1 MSNSSQAAKQT
12 GSSVK
17 EVYRLPRAGLFTSC
31 TARWRASSKD
41 CTYPPKIST
50 ISGTRR
56 QTPRRT
62 TTFLTQIYTRNA
74 EVYIWVRLKTIC
86 IYPVQ
91 LSCIPV
97 ASRSKPICGMV
108 NQELNSTNLST
119 LKFFFNDSTHCY
131 ELLPTHIDLL
141 IGTNQTYAKC
151 SSGKR
156 IFFKVSIHRPSNR
169 QEIDSEA

>member
-1 MSNSSQAAKQT
+1 MVYYILESYPTRNKIFGDIIAQKNQKLHSYHAKTRVHFKNVVRMLQRVSYGSTQTKRATASFRHTEKLAITDMSNSSQAVKQT

-74 EVYIWVRLKTIC
+74 EVYI
-86 IYPVQ
+86 
-91 LSCIPV
+91 
-97 ASRSKPICGMV
+97 
-108 NQELNSTNLST
+108 
-119 LKFFFNDSTHCY
+119 
-131 ELLPTHIDLL
+131 
-141 IGTNQTYAKC
+141 
-151 SSGKR
+151 
-156 IFFKVSIHRPSNR
+156 
-169 QEIDSEA
+169 